1 MEEIIRYKMLK
12 SRRKTIGLE
21 ITPKGELIVRA
32 PQNAPMGAI
41 EKVIR
46 EKASWI
52 REHQK
57 LAVERNKER
66 EEFISG
72 LDPISDEEIEHLAN
86 RMFVE
91 FPPRVKEFA
100 SRLGVRVGRITIRT
114 QRTRWGSCSSKGNLN
129 FNCLVMLAPKE
140 VQDYIIVHELCH
152 RLEMNHSKRFWEL
165 VGSILPDYKK
175 SEKWLNTE
183 GKLIMLRAFEAE

>member
-21 ITPKGELIVRA
+21 ITPKG
-32 PQNAPMGAI
+32 
-41 EKVIR
+41 
-46 EKASWI
+46 
-52 REHQK
+52 
-57 LAVERNKER
+57 
-66 EEFISG
+66 
-72 LDPISDEEIEHLAN
+72 
-86 RMFVE
+86 
-91 FPPRVKEFA
+91 
-100 SRLGVRVGRITIRT
+100 
-114 QRTRWGSCSSKGNLN
+114 NLN

-140 VQDYIIVHELCH
+140 VQDHIIVHELCH
-152 RLEMNHSKRFWEL
+152 RLEMNHLKRFWEL